1 VWGRAVH
8 RVAADGISPEQAV
21 DEAIAREAAPERV
34 AGRAR
39 RSLARLATIT
49 GLRRQVRPLLALLP
63 SSCTS
68 SAWMLATATGSMVS
82 ADITF
87 STSPPCGKNRA
98 PA

>member
-1 VWGRAVH
+1 MWGRAVH

-39 RSLARLATIT
+39 RSLARLAIIT

-63 SSCTS
+63 SRPSHLI
-68 SAWMLATATGSMVS
+68 ALKTANSGNVPRT
-82 ADITF
+82 I
-87 STSPPCGKNRA
+87 RA
-98 PA
+98 VDCCH